1 MSAGQNGKQFMV
13 YIDLTLLATV
23 YVGVGLLLI
32 FLLWLYYDRRD
43 RHRYESMRSPTT
55 FVCVKCN
62 RIYALPGSRKKSR
75 CPGCGH
81 ENIPLR
87 F

>member
-1 MSAGQNGKQFMV
+1 MV
-13 YIDLTLLATV
+13 FIDLTILVTAYITT
-23 YVGVGLLLI
+23 GLLLI
-32 FLLWLYYDRRD
+32 FILWLYYDRRD
-43 RHRYESMRSPTT
+43 RNRYEALRSPTV

-62 RIYALPGSRKKSR
+62 QIYAVPGKQSKESCPR
-75 CPGCGH
+75 CRH